1 MKRSNLVLPLLA
13 SVALLAGVPAAK
25 GQAPPEGKGKDTV
38 EEVCGACHGTDLVY
52 ARRATK
58 QGWSYIV
65 DDMVSRGAS
74 ATNEQI
80 SAINEYLAKNFG
92 QVNVNK
98 GTSAEI
104 ASVLEITP
112 AQADAIVKY
121 RTDHG
126 DFKSVDDIKKAPGLE
141 SAKLDTKKDRVIY

>member
-1 MKRSNLVLPLLA
+1 MKRLTLLVPFLISSL
-13 SVALLAGVPAAK
+13 VPML
-25 GQAPPEGKGKDTV
+25 QAQDLPEGKGKDAV
-38 EEVCGACHGTDLVY
+38 EQVCGACHGTDLVS

-80 SAINEYLAKNFG
+80 QSINEYLAKNFG

-98 GTSAEI
+98 APSTEI
-104 ASVLEITP
+104 ASVLEITS

-121 RTDHG
+121 RMDHG
-126 DFKSVDDIKKAPGLE
+126 DYKTMDDLKKTPGLE
-141 SAKLDTKKDRVIY
+141 SAKLDTKKDRVVY